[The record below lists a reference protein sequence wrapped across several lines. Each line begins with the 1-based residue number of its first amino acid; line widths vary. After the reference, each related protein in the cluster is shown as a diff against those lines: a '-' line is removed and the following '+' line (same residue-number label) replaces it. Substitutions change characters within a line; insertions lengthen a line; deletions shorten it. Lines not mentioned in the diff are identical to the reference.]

1 MYPRRRCRSAGLR
14 AAEMRALG
22 VVVHEPCVEPGLQ
35 GLDAVVEGL
44 AHLHAEEAEELVED
58 GAVEL
63 ST

>member
-1 MYPRRRCRSAGLR
+1 
-14 AAEMRALG
+14 MRALG

-58 GAVEL
+58 GAA
-63 ST
+63 